1 MTYLMQLRTIK
12 PKTGCHSLVFVG
24 FAEIG
29 TQFEAFLYLKGA
41 QSLAQ
46 TKENGCLKKRS
57 LTDGW
62 QKEQG
67 GQAWRRESSKAQS
80 QHQSRMKINEEE
92 GKKSSAATMRKRGSR
107 TRGGGGEA
115 GI

>member
-1 MTYLMQLRTIK
+1 MAYLMQLRTIK
-12 PKTGCHSLVFVG
+12 PKTGCHSYVFVW
-24 FAEIG
+24 FAKLE
-29 TQFEAFLYLKGA
+29 TKSKLFLTLKGA
-41 QSLAQ
+41 QSPAQ
-46 TKENGCLKKRS
+46 TIEENGCLKKRS

-80 QHQSRMKINEEE
+80 HQRSRMKLNEE
-92 GKKSSAATMRKRGSR
+92 GKKSSAATIRKRGSR